1 MGSSTFIISPGSREA
16 WYSWQHK
23 KSWSDFPDIIYHSD
37 FGDSRWEFI
46 CSGSALTYPE
56 PEALNR
62 PLETLRAWV
71 KISEE
76 RLVNSQSF
84 SMKQKI
90 DTIYRHK
97 NLVYD
102 FY

>member
-23 KSWSDFPDIIYHSD
+23 KVEVISLTLYHSD

-46 CSGSALTYPE
+46 CSGSAPTYPE